1 MLQQLRVTNFALIS
15 DVSIEFGE
23 GFNVLTGETGA
34 GKSLIVEAVNLLRGG
49 RANGDMPRTGCAE
62 AVVEAVIAVP
72 DDLANAA
79 AEILQRSGLPLDLE
93 GGAAT
98 QGGGNGR
105 CGELLIR
112 RVVAR
117 GGRSRTYINGALATA
132 AVLGELGG
140 MLIDLSGQ
148 HEHQGLIVPDKHRAI
163 LDGYAGLTPQVERL
177 HGAYQSLADARHELA
192 LLQTQQADRIARAEY
207 LEFMCGEVAAAAPQ
221 PGELEQLE
229 AERVR
234 LTAVEHLQ
242 RGVGAALAAI
252 SDGEANA
259 ADGLGA
265 AIRELERAARFD
277 DELAELI
284 GLVREAKVLTD
295 EAAAALA
302 RYDGRLEAN
311 PDRLAEVMARME
323 LLRKLCRKHGG
334 DLAEV
339 MAAHERMTAELA
351 ELAGRDGRIAELEA
365 RCGALEPQVLAM
377 AREVSSA
384 RIAAAT
390 KLSRAVH
397 KALAELGMGAA
408 QLLVQRSECAL
419 GATGIDRIELMLAAN
434 KGLEA
439 KPLSKVASGGELSRI
454 MLALKMCLRRADRV
468 ATYVFDE
475 VDTGV
480 GGSTAVAIGRQIRQV
495 SQARQVLCVTHLA
508 QLAAFADHH
517 YLVEKHH
524 GSGKTETTVRR
535 LSAAARR
542 DELARML
549 GGSATAKAKA
559 HAQELLADAQAA

>member
-1 MLQQLRVTNFALIS
+1 MLQQLRVSNFALIS
-15 DVSIEFGE
+15 DLSIEFGE

-49 RANGDMPRTGCAE
+49 RASGDMPRSGCAE

-72 DDLANAA
+72 EDLAAAA
-79 AEILQRSGLPLDLE
+79 AEVLRRSGLPLDLDGAVASRE
-93 GGAAT
+93 GDAA
-98 QGGGNGR
+98 G

-148 HEHQGLIVPDKHRAI
+148 HEHQGLIVPDRHRAI
-163 LDGYAGLTPQVERL
+163 LDGYAGVSAQVERL
-177 HGAYQSLADARHELA
+177 HHAFQTLAGMRDELA
-192 LLQTQQADRIARAEY
+192 QLQAQQAVRVARLEF
-207 LEFMCGEVAAAAPQ
+207 LEFMCREIEAAAPR

-234 LTAVEHLQ
+234 LTAVEQLQ
-242 RGVGAALAAI
+242 RGVAVALAAI
-252 SDGEANA
+252 CDGEANA
-259 ADGLGA
+259 ADALGG
-265 AIRELERAARFD
+265 AIRELDRAARFD
-277 DELAELI
+277 EELASLVER
-284 GLVREAKVLTD
+284 VREAKVLTED
-295 EAAAALA
+295 AAAALA
-302 RYDGRLEAN
+302 RYEGRLEAN
-311 PDRLAEVMARME
+311 PDRLGEVMERLAV
-323 LLRKLCRKHGG
+323 LRRLCRKHGG

-339 MAAHERMTAELA
+339 MAAHGRMTAELT
-351 ELAGRDGRIAELEA
+351 ELAGCDARIAELAQRLE
-365 RCGALEPQVLAM
+365 ALEPQVREL
-377 AREVSSA
+377 AREVSGA

-408 QLLVQRSECAL
+408 QLLVARSECPL
-419 GATGIDRIELMLAAN
+419 NATGIDRIELMLAAN

-439 KPLSKVASGGELSRI
+439 KPLAKVASGGELSRI

-517 YLVEKHH
+517 YLVEKRQAG
-524 GSGKTETTVRR
+524 GSTETTVRQ
-535 LSAAARR
+535 LTASARR

-559 HAQELLADAQAA
+559 HAQELLAEAKAA